1 MALNFVI
8 DTDYFETNTVID
20 TDFDIKK
27 AYNHLIDA
35 HEVQLYELLG
45 KDLYDRL
52 QTILDDIA
60 NASAIELELI
70 EFLKPFMVKATELNL
85 TPFLNTPITAKGSM
99 ERSGDYTKR
108 SADETTARILDNI
121 RAKEE
126 FYAEK
131 CREFLKC
138 NSKYFPEYQC
148 NGSGNDFFSPI
159 HFF

>member
-1 MALNFVI
+1 MNFVI

-45 KDLYDRL
+45 KSLYDRL
-52 QTILDDIA
+52 QTILGDLQ
-60 NASAIELELI
+60 NADPIELELI
-70 EFLKPFMVKATELNL
+70 ECLKPFMVKATELNL
-85 TPFLNTPITAKGSM
+85 TPFLNTPVTAKGSM
-99 ERSGDYTKR
+99 DRSGEYTKR
-108 SADETTARILDNI
+108 AIEDTTARILDNI

-131 CREFLKC
+131 CREFLEC
-138 NSKYFPEYQC
+138 NSKEFPEYHC
-148 NGSGNDFFSPI
+148 NGSGSDFFSPI
-159 HFF
+159 HMF